1 MKLNKTETWQIR
13 ERTPYTTNRK
23 QMEMN
28 PKQKRLEVLKKLIA
42 SNNAGNQDDIL
53 SMLSANGFVVTQAT
67 LSRDLKELK
76 VAKIPD
82 GKGGY
87 GYRLSEQIANE
98 SARQPSPKPALS
110 EMSNMLSGIGS
121 VEFSGQIGVF
131 HTLPGYANMIASV
144 IDSGIGREVMGTI
157 AGDDTIFL
165 ALRAASDIDSIMSQL
180 EIVIPGISARRI

>member
-1 MKLNKTETWQIR
+1 
-13 ERTPYTTNRK
+13 
-23 QMEMN
+23 MN
-28 PKQKRLEVLKKLIA
+28 PKQKRLEALKKLIA

-53 SMLSANGFVVTQAT
+53 SMLSASGFVVTQAT

-76 VAKIPD
+76 VAKVPN

-87 GYRLSEQIANE
+87 GYRLSEQIVKE
-98 SARQPSPKPALS
+98 GVRSASQKPVLS
-110 EMSNMLSGIGS
+110 EMSNMLSGIES

-144 IDSGIGREVMGTI
+144 IDSSLGREVMGTI

-165 ALRAASDIDSIMSQL
+165 ALRATGDIDSIMSRL
-180 EIVIPGISARRI
+180 ETVIPGISARRI